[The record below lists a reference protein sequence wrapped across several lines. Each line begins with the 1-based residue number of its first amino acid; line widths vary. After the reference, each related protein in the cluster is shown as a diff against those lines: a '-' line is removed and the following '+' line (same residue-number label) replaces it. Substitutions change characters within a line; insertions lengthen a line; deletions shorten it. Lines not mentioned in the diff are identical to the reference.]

1 MLLVSGGG
9 SESGTSAQAYEDQ
22 VRATD
27 TTLTREVREVAARE
41 AQGGSLDARVERN
54 IQVRDAVR
62 RAAARLSALKPPAK
76 VARDHAV
83 LVDGYRLLVEE
94 YDDAIRAAQHGDAAA
109 LARVD
114 RRFANGQSAS
124 AQQVHRASARIE
136 AALT

>member
-1 MLLVSGGG
+1 MLCYS
-9 SESGTSAQAYEDQ
+9 
-22 VRATD
+22 
-27 TTLTREVREVAARE
+27 
-41 AQGGSLDARVERN
+41 
-54 IQVRDAVR
+54 
-62 RAAARLSALKPPAK
+62 RLLLAPAAK